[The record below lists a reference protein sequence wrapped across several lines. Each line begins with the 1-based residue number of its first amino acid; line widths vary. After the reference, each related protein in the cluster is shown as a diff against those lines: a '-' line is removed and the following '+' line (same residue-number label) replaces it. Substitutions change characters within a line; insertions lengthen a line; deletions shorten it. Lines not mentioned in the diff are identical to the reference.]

1 MELRRMR
8 VCVAGAGAIG
18 GFMGG
23 RLAEAGHEVTLVT
36 LGEHL
41 DAIRTEG
48 LRIIGTEGVE
58 RAIAN
63 VNATDDIALVGQQD
77 VVILGVKAHQ
87 IESIAAMVPP
97 LFGPETALITVQNG
111 IPWWYFQRHG
121 GALDGLRIECL
132 DPLGL
137 IERHIPAERVI
148 GCVAY
153 PAVEHVAPG
162 VLRHVEGVRFP
173 VGELD
178 GTDSTRVRRISQLF
192 IDAGFKSPVLP
203 DIRAEIWL
211 KAIGSL
217 AFNPLSALTH
227 AYLADICR
235 MPETRMLALVLMR
248 EGERVAAKLGV
259 TLRLPPERRIAG
271 AEQIGY
277 HKTSMLQD
285 VEAGWPLEIEALV
298 NAVLELGRLTETPTP
313 NVAAVYACVKLLN
326 RTLVEAGGRL
336 QVARAAAADLV
347 A

>member
-1 MELRRMR
+1 MR

-23 RLAEAGHEVTLVT
+23 RLAEAGHDVTLVT
-36 LGEHL
+36 LGDHL
-41 DAIRTEG
+41 EAIRSDG
-48 LRIIGTEGVE
+48 LRIVGSEGVE
-58 RAIAN
+58 RTITGMT
-63 VNATDDIALVGQQD
+63 ATDDFALVARQD

-87 IESIAAMVPP
+87 IEGVAAMLPP
-97 LFGPETALITVQNG
+97 LFNRHTTLVTVQNG

-121 GALDGLRIECL
+121 GPLDGRRIECL
-132 DPLGL
+132 DPLGI
-137 IERHIPAERVI
+137 IERHVPAERVI

-162 VLRHVEGVRFP
+162 LLRHVEGIRFP
-173 VGELD
+173 VGEPD
-178 GTDSTRVRRISQLF
+178 GTDSPRVHEVSELF
-192 IDAGFKSPVLP
+192 IGAGFKSPVLP

-235 MPETRMLALVLMR
+235 TPETRALALEMMR
-248 EGERVAAKLGV
+248 EGERVAGKLGI

-271 AEQIGY
+271 AEQIGF

-285 VEAGWPLEIEALV
+285 VETGRTLEIEALV
-298 NAVLELGRLTETPTP
+298 NAVLELGRLTGTPTP
-313 NVAAVYACVKLLN
+313 HVAAVYACVKLLD
-326 RTLVEAGGRL
+326 RTLTKAGSRLRAEPAVE
-336 QVARAAAADLV
+336 ADLV
-347 A
+347 V

>member
-1 MELRRMR
+1 MR

-41 DAIRTEG
+41 EAIRTEG

-58 RAIAN
+58 RTI
-63 VNATDDIALVGQQD
+63 VNLDASDDFALVGRQD
-77 VVILGVKAHQ
+77 VMILGVKAHQ
-87 IESIAAMVPP
+87 IEAVAPMLPP
-97 LFGPETALITVQNG
+97 LFGRSTTLVTVQNG

-121 GALDGLRIECL
+121 GELDGRRIECL
-132 DPLGL
+132 DPLGI

-153 PAVEHVAPG
+153 PAVEHVTPG
-162 VLRHVEGVRFP
+162 VLRHVEGIRFP

-178 GTDSTRVRRISQLF
+178 GSDSPRARRISMLF
-192 IDAGFKSPVLP
+192 TDAGFKSPVLT
-203 DIRAEIWL
+203 DIRAELWL

-227 AYLADICR
+227 AYLADICGL
-235 MPETRMLALVLMR
+235 PETRALALEMMR
-248 EGERVAAKLGV
+248 EGERVAAKLGI

-271 AEQIGY
+271 AEQIGC

-285 VEAGWPLEIEALV
+285 VEAGRALEIDALV
-298 NAVLELGRLTETPTP
+298 KAVLELGRLTDTPTP
-313 NVAAVYACVKLLN
+313 YVSAVYACAKLLD
-326 RTLVEAGGRL
+326 RTLTKAGGRL
-336 QVARAAAADLV
+336 QVEPASEPDLV

>member
-1 MELRRMR
+1 MR

-36 LGEHL
+36 LGDHL
-41 DAIRTEG
+41 EAIRTDG

-58 RAIAN
+58 RTVTN
-63 VNATDDIALVGQQD
+63 VAATDDFALVGPQE

-87 IESIAAMVPP
+87 IESVAAMLPRLLDRHTSLV
-97 LFGPETALITVQNG
+97 TVQNG

-121 GALDGLRIECL
+121 GAHDGRRIECL
-132 DPLGL
+132 DPLGV
-137 IERHIPAERVI
+137 IQQHIPAERVV

-162 VLRHVEGVRFP
+162 VLRHVEGIRFP

-178 GTDSTRVRRISQLF
+178 GTDSTRVRRISQLLM
-192 IDAGFKSPVLP
+192 DAGFKSPVLP

-235 MPETRMLALVLMR
+235 APETRTLALEMMR
-248 EGERVAAKLGV
+248 EGEQVAAKLGI

-271 AEQIGY
+271 AEQIGS

-285 VEAGWPLEIEALV
+285 VEAGRTLEIDALM
-298 NAVLELGRLTETPTP
+298 NAVLELGRLTDTPTP
-313 NVAAVYACVKLLN
+313 HVAAVYACVKLLD
-326 RTLVEAGGRL
+326 RTLTEAGGRL
-336 QVARAAAADLV
+336 QVERAREADLV
-347 A
+347 V

>member
-1 MELRRMR
+1 MR

-18 GFMGG
+18 GFIGG
-23 RLAEAGHEVTLVT
+23 RLAEAGHDVTLVT

-41 DAIRTEG
+41 EAIRTDG

-58 RAIAN
+58 RTITN
-63 VNATDDIALVGQQD
+63 VTATDDFGLLDAQD
-77 VVILGVKAHQ
+77 LVILAVKAHQ
-87 IESIAAMVPP
+87 IESVAGMLPP
-97 LFGPETALITVQNG
+97 LYARHTAVVTVQNG
-111 IPWWYFQRHG
+111 IPWWYFHRHG
-121 GALDGLRIECL
+121 GPHDGLRLESL
-132 DPLGL
+132 DPLGI

-178 GTDSTRVRRISQLF
+178 GAASTRVQWISELF
-192 IDAGFKSPVLP
+192 MDAGFKSPVLA

-217 AFNPLSALTH
+217 AFNPLSALSH

-235 MPETRMLALVLMR
+235 LPETRALALEMMR
-248 EGERVAAKLGV
+248 EGERVAAKLGI

-271 AEQIGY
+271 AEQIGC

-285 VEAGWPLEIEALV
+285 VEAGRLLEIDALV
-298 NAVLELGRLTETPTP
+298 QVILELGRLTQTPTP
-313 NVAAVYACVKLLN
+313 NVAAVYACVKLLDQ
-326 RTLVEAGGRL
+326 TLMQGGGRL
-336 QVARAAAADLV
+336 RMEQTTEAGLV

>member
-1 MELRRMR
+1 MR

-36 LGEHL
+36 LGDHL
-41 DAIRTEG
+41 EAIRSEG
-48 LRIIGTEGVE
+48 LRIIGVEGVE
-58 RAIAN
+58 RTIAN
-63 VNATDDIALVGQQD
+63 VHATDDFTLVGRQD

-87 IESIAAMVPP
+87 IEGVAAMLPP
-97 LFGPETALITVQNG
+97 LFDRDTAVVTVQNG

-121 GALDGLRIECL
+121 GPLDGRRIECL

-137 IERHIPAERVI
+137 IERSISADRVV

-162 VLRHVEGVRFP
+162 VLRHVEGIRFP
-173 VGELD
+173 VGEPD
-178 GTDSTRVRRISQLF
+178 GTTSERVCRVAALF
-192 IDAGFKSPVLP
+192 TDAGFKSPVLP

-235 MPETRMLALVLMR
+235 GAETRALALEMMR
-248 EGERVAAKLGV
+248 EGERVAGKLGI

-271 AEQIGY
+271 AEQIGC

-285 VEAGWPLEIEALV
+285 VEAGRMLEIDALV
-298 NAVLELGRLTETPTP
+298 NAVLELARLTDTPTP
-313 NVAAVYACVKLLN
+313 HVAAVYACVKLLD
-326 RTLVEAGGRL
+326 RTLTETGGRL
-336 QVARAAAADLV
+336 QVRPAEAADLV

>member
-1 MELRRMR
+1 MR

-23 RLAEAGHEVTLVT
+23 RLAEAGHDVTLVT

-41 DAIRTEG
+41 EAIRTEG
-48 LRIIGTEGVE
+48 LRIVGTEGAE
-58 RAIAN
+58 RVVTN
-63 VNATDDIALVGQQD
+63 VDATDDFSLVGRQD
-77 VVILGVKAHQ
+77 VVILGVKAYQ
-87 IESIAAMVPP
+87 IEGVAPLLPP
-97 LFGPETALITVQNG
+97 LFDPHTVLVTVQNG

-121 GALDGLRIECL
+121 GSLDGRRIECL
-132 DPLGL
+132 DPLGV
-137 IERHIPAERVI
+137 IEHHLPASRII

-153 PAVEHVAPG
+153 PAVEQVAPG
-162 VLRHVEGVRFP
+162 LLRHVEGFRFP

-178 GTDSTRVRRISQLF
+178 SATTPRVQSLSELLVS
-192 IDAGFKSPVLP
+192 AGFKSPILP

-235 MPETRMLALVLMR
+235 APETRSLALEMMR
-248 EGERVAAKLGV
+248 EGERVAGQLGV
-259 TLRLPPERRIAG
+259 TLRLPPERRLAG
-271 AEQIGY
+271 AEQIAG

-285 VEAGWPLEIEALV
+285 VEAGRALEIDALMK
-298 NAVLELGRLTETPTP
+298 AVLELAVLTGTPTP
-313 NVAAVYACVKLLN
+313 NVSAVYACVKLLDQTF
-326 RTLVEAGGRL
+326 REGRSRL
-336 QVARAAAADLV
+336 RAERAAVVDLF